1 MVKTPTPT
9 QLLANYPNPFNSEIW
24 MPFDL
29 SQDMDVTVSIY
40 YDVQGHASRAT
51 ETGLVMAGVM

>member
-9 QLLANYPNPFNSEIW
+9 QLLANYPNPFNFEIW

-29 SQDMDVTVSIY
+29 SQNMDVTVSIY
-40 YDVQGHASRAT
+40 DVQGQASRAT

>member
-40 YDVQGHASRAT
+40 DVQGQASRAT

>member
-1 MVKTPTPT
+1 
-9 QLLANYPNPFNSEIW
+9 

-40 YDVQGHASRAT
+40 YDVQGQASRAT